1 MSKKT
6 TTISFTVGGKSDFV
20 TEDDKHIYHH
30 SQNVQPVLDNVKKLS
45 QLKPGK
51 DMRLVAEIPVVIYN
65 KMLREGSIRDKSHL
79 KRWLNNPDNK
89 MFRVWQGKV

>member
-1 MSKKT
+1 
-6 TTISFTVGGKSDFV
+6 
-20 TEDDKHIYHH
+20 
-30 SQNVQPVLDNVKKLS
+30 
-45 QLKPGK
+45 
-51 DMRLVAEIPVVIYN
+51 MRLVAEIPMVIYN